1 MATKQYRTGVLITGD
16 ASGAVKAV
24 NLTDAELKK
33 LNDTQGKTAK
43 GAESMSQRWAS
54 AAKGAVAAAGA
65 IATAAVATAGAIV
78 QQAAGQAREVENLS
92 RVANASTDQFQRWA
106 AGARTVQI
114 EQDKLSD
121 ILKDMSDRVGDFVST
136 GGGPMADFFENIA
149 PQVGVT
155 ADQFRRLSGPDAL
168 QLYVS
173 SLEKANLTQNEMAF
187 YMEAVASDATALLP
201 LLRNNGDAMNAFGD
215 RAAAVGAVLDQQTLA
230 ALRHYN
236 DNMDTMR
243 LVTEGARNTLVVG
256 MLPAIT
262 QVSDLMVDYSTNTDL
277 VKDASAAL
285 NVVLKSL
292 VSVGVVV
299 GAAFE
304 SAGKRIGAVAA
315 AMVAAAKG
323 EFGQAWDIIKM
334 GAEDQVAVAEKTLDR
349 LKKLWGDDY
358 ADLNRLLI
366 DTEQRKA
373 AVFGRTGQ
381 EIAESAK
388 KSAAAE
394 KEFLKEV
401 EAGAK
406 ALAKQQEEARK
417 LAEARDKAFG
427 DVTISID
434 ALERELAALKS
445 GEAAHQA
452 VVRELAVEAGM
463 RAALSSGIAANDTE
477 YRRLIE
483 TQYDLAQAL
492 ADEQAAQEATKEAA
506 KAAAEESARVWV
518 EAGNRIDETFGD
530 AWKGAFD
537 NFKDFGARI
546 KEALLD
552 LLGELAHM
560 AITRPILLSLGL
572 TGSGSA
578 FAGGGMG
585 GGGFNLGGLLSTG
598 KTLWNGI
605 TGLASGQGLSGFAGL
620 FGGGGVD
627 SLMVPSHLLTREAAQ
642 QAAALSDWASGMGSW
657 LAGIGGAIYGWQQNG
672 AKGAIG
678 GGLGGF
684 AGAKGG
690 AALGTAILPGIGTA
704 IGAAL
709 GALLGGK
716 LGSKIFGGEY
726 ETTRGGIQ
734 LGFAD
739 EGFDPLAW
747 ERQTKSGGMFGSTKR
762 RYRFGDLAPELDEML
777 NGAYDATVGSVRS
790 LYEQIGLAVEDGA
803 LESVR
808 VAMVRIGTSG
818 KSEQTQE
825 EIEAA
830 IAGWFDGLTTALVT
844 SVDSAMSFEALQEL
858 AGAITAVNPIMEALG
873 LSLFDVSKDGAWAAK
888 ELLRVSGGLEAL
900 VAQADYY
907 YANFYT
913 EQERLA
919 RTTDQV
925 TAALDSLGY
934 QMTPTREWFRDIVEG
949 LDRTTES
956 GRETFAALM
965 QIAPSFKLVADAAEA
980 AAKQAA
986 EAAAQAQAQ
995 ARAQLVESVSGVAGN
1010 ALKQY
1015 RDREAALADLNQQLA
1030 DLDAQIAEAT
1040 AGLAEGLEPIPQ
1052 VVEQVA
1058 QSVDRLTVSS
1068 SQLRSMA
1075 DNLLSAAA
1083 GLRLGNLSPLSAHDR
1098 LSVASS
1104 QWRAAQQAAAG
1115 GDASGLVSALQTY
1128 LGEAQSFYTGNS
1140 LEYRTIFDEGV
1151 RYLESMGAQLTEQ
1164 ADQAA
1169 RQEAAIAAAARVT
1182 AAAQQATTD
1191 AVTRNGDLDRLLQE
1205 RQLIEQQIQ
1214 SLTAV
1219 DSKAILESQLQALV
1233 DSSQGIDNVAA
1244 LLGVLPGQIAA
1255 ELGGIIGMAVAEYGG
1270 TLNADGSSAVV
1281 DRLFTEVLSRLPST
1295 QERAYWDAYAQNA
1308 TTSQL
1313 VETFFARFNASGD
1326 PSAFLSPYVSQ
1337 GFARG
1342 GIASGPASGYPATL
1356 HGTEAVIPL
1365 GSGALPLHLDLSPVV
1380 AELQSAR
1387 QESAQLRRQVEDLIV
1402 VVERGIERRAGESQ
1416 RQVGAIERMADTVG
1430 RPVVGTVRAVR

>member
-33 LNDTQGKTAK
+33 LNDTQGKTGK

-78 QQAAGQAREVENLS
+78 QQAASQAREVENLS

-201 LLRNNGDAMNAFGD
+201 LLRNNGEAMDALGD

-381 EIAESAK
+381 Q
-388 KSAAAE
+388 
-394 KEFLKEV
+394 V
-401 EAGAK
+401 
-406 ALAKQQEEARK
+406 Q
-417 LAEARDKAFG
+417 
-427 DVTISID
+427 
-434 ALERELAALKS
+434 
-445 GEAAHQA
+445 
-452 VVRELAVEAGM
+452 
-463 RAALSSGIAANDTE
+463 
-477 YRRLIE
+477 
-483 TQYDLAQAL
+483 QAL
-492 ADEQAAQEATKEAA
+492 ADQKSAMDAAGKALDSYFEQEAKAATARAATAEAMEYQLSVLQRQLAVVGQGETAHAALNRQLAQEAVLRSDSYRNVLPHQQEEYLKTAMAIYDAEQALTAA
-506 KAAAEESARVWV
+506 NERQQELSAGASRAASDMATAWDRGIE
-518 EAGNRIDETFGD
+518 RIRDGVGDFFTEMLETG
-530 AWKGAFD
+530 KVTFD
-537 NFKDFGARI
+537 S
-546 KEALLD
+546 LLD
-552 LLGELAHM
+552 FFKRMVAEMLATS
-560 AITRPILLSLGL
+560 ATRILLPVGL

-642 QAAALSDWASGMGSW
+642 QAAAISDWASGMGSW

-734 LGFAD
+734 LGFGD
-739 EGFDPLAW
+739 EGFDPMAW

-790 LYEQIGLAVEDGA
+790 LYEQIGVAVEDGA

-844 SVDSAMSFEALQEL
+844 SVDSAMSFETLQEL

-873 LSLFDVSKDGAWAAK
+873 LTLFDVSKDGAWAAK

-919 RTTDQV
+919 RTTGQV
-925 TAALDSLGY
+925 SEALGSLGY

-986 EAAAQAQAQ
+986 EAAAQA
-995 ARAQLVESVSGVAGN
+995 RAQLVESVSGIAGN
-1010 ALKQY
+1010 ALQQY
-1015 RDREAALADLNQQLA
+1015 RDREATLADLNQQLA

-1040 AGLAEGLEPIPQ
+1040 AGLAKGLEPIPQ

-1075 DNLLSAAA
+1075 DNLLNAAA
-1083 GLRLGNLSPLSAHDR
+1083 GLRLGNLSPLSARDR

-1140 LEYRTIFDEGV
+1140 MEYRTIFDEGV

-1219 DSKAILESQLQALV
+1219 DSKAILENQLQALV

-1281 DRLFTEVLSRLPST
+1281 DRLFSEVLSRLPST

-1313 VETFFARFNASGD
+1313 VETFFARFAASSD
-1326 PSAFLSPYVSQ
+1326 PSAFLSPYVTQ

-1402 VVERGIERRAGESQ
+1402 VVERGIERRANESQ

-1430 RPVVGTVRAVR
+1430 RPVVGTVRGVR